1 MGTQIKMAW
10 WKIGRGRMDKAVQEK
25 FEKGQKLAAEMGQ
38 PVKITLTITLKPPRP
53 KEPDFQPVVFG
64 LSMTEPAYK
73 SKEMDL
79 IRRGDVAISD
89 AEDNPDQ
96 EHLKLDGEMETKQR
110 DLRASERTFA
120 G

>member
-1 MGTQIKMAW
+1 MGIQIKMAW
-10 WKIGRGRMDKAVQEK
+10 WKIGRGRMDRAVQEK
-25 FEKGQKLAAEMGQ
+25 FEKAQKLAAEMGQ
-38 PVKITLTITLKPPRP
+38 PVKISLSITVKPPRP

-89 AEDNPDQ
+89 AEDHPDQ
-96 EHLKLDGEMETKQR
+96 EHLKLEPPMETKQR
-110 DLRASERTFA
+110 ALQAQEGAFA